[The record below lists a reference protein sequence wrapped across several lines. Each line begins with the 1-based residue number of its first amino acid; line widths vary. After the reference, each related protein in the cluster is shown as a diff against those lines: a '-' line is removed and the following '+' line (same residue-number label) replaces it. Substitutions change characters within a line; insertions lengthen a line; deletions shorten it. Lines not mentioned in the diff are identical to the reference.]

1 MSDWSSD
8 DTVKHKLKANTN
20 RISINELNLHTQK
33 DWEEFRILFNSSY
46 PERSEWVQE
55 KFPGLTVSE
64 QRVLFLKM
72 LGCLTHDLS
81 RILAISPES
90 VRKSK
95 YRLKQKLGLGY
106 NQSIEEFISIISD
119 KK

>member
-20 RISINELNLHTQK
+20 RISIIELNLHTQK
-33 DWEEFRILFNSSY
+33 DWDEFRILFNSLY

-55 KFPGLTVSE
+55 KFPDLTVSE

-81 RILAISPES
+81 RSLAISPES
-90 VRKSK
+90 VRKSR

-106 NQSIEEFISIISD
+106 DQSIEEFISIISD